1 MTFSLDNIVAWAKR
15 RWFAYPGSDIYG
27 WLANAWDLGPY
38 GVEIKKNIENNRWK
52 FFVQKRDDIIWLDSQ
67 ILMNPKVR
75 EASGHVGW
83 FSDPLIDCKKCKS
96 RERADQLIEKE
107 IEKWSNNMK
116 KDLSKERK
124 EEIKNDQDK
133 SNDTDVLW
141 SKQIEWI
148 EVISNAKTSVLEE
161 LNKKY
166 WIENLV
172 PESRTFEQQKAVIDW
187 EKIKCP
193 KCGACDRTEPKKFN
207 LMFKTEQWIVEWKWT
222 DIYLR
227 PETAQW
233 IFVNFKNILDT
244 TRSRI
249 PFGIA
254 QIWKAFRN
262 EITPGNFMFRVREF
276 YQMEIEYFVEN
287 DEKIWL
293 EAFKDRKKQSKERWI
308 NEIWIT
314 EQKLR
319 FRDHDK
325 DELSFYSKGTCDVE
339 YKFPRGRWELQ
350 GIAYRTDY
358 DLNQHIKFS
367 WKDLQYSDP
376 QTGKRYVPHCIE
388 PSRGL
393 TRAILTAMIDA
404 YDEEKYTDGNGNE
417 QTRVVAR
424 FHKNIAPIKFAII
437 PLVKKDQD
445 QVNMWKEI
453 YKKLSQDYMCEFDD
467 SWNIGKCYRR
477 QDEIGTPYCITIDN
491 QSIQDWTVTM
501 RDRDSMKQWRIKVD
515 EIRF

>member
-27 WLANAWDLGPY
+27 WLANARDLGPY
-38 GVEIKKNIENNRWK
+38 GVEIKRNIEENRWK

-96 RERADQLIEKE
+96 RLRADQLIEE
-107 IEKWSNNMK
+107 YIEKNKLSLEQIKEKINIDNIAVWSRSFQQQTEFIN
-116 KDLSKERK
+116 
-124 EEIKNDQDK
+124 
-133 SNDTDVLW
+133 
-141 SKQIEWI
+141 
-148 EVISNAKTSVLEE
+148 
-161 LNKKY
+161 
-166 WIENLV
+166 
-172 PESRTFEQQKAVIDW
+172 TFEL
-187 EKIKCP
+187 KCP
-193 KCGACDRTEPKKFN
+193 KCWSFDWTEPKQFN
-207 LMFKTEQWIVEWKWT
+207 LMFKTEQGTIEWQGT

-233 IFVNFKNILDT
+233 IFVNFKNIIDT

-254 QIWKAFRN
+254 QIWKSFRN

-287 DEKIWL
+287 NEKIWL
-293 EAFKDRKKQSKERWI
+293 ESFEEWKKQSRERWI
-308 NEIWIT
+308 NEIWIN

-325 DELSFYSKGTCDVE
+325 DELSFYSKWTCDVE
-339 YKFPRGRWELQ
+339 YKFPRWWGELQ

-358 DLNQHIKFS
+358 DLNQHMKFS

-376 QTGKRYVPHCIE
+376 QSWKRYVPHCIE
-388 PSRGL
+388 PSRWL

-404 YDEEKYTDGNGNE
+404 YDEEKYSDWNGNE

-424 FHKNIAPIKFAII
+424 FHKNIAPIKFAVI
-437 PLVKKDQD
+437 PLVKKDED
-445 QVNMWKEI
+445 QVNMAKDI
-453 YKKLSQDYMCEFDD
+453 YKRLSQDYMCEFDD

-477 QDEIGTPYCITIDN
+477 QDEIWTPYCITIDN
-491 QSIQDWTVTM
+491 QSIQDGTVTI
-501 RDRDSMKQWRIKVD
+501 RDRDSMKQWRIKAE

>member
-27 WLANAWDLGPY
+27 WLANAWDLWPY
-38 GVEIKKNIENNRWK
+38 GVEIKNNIENNRWK
-52 FFVQKRDDIIWLDSQ
+52 YFVQKREDIIWLDSQ

-75 EASGHVGW
+75 EASGHVWW

-96 RERADQLIEKE
+96 RLRADQLIEE
-107 IEKWSNNMK
+107 YIEKNK
-116 KDLSKERK
+116 LTLEQIKEK
-124 EEIKNDQDK
+124 IN
-133 SNDTDVLW
+133 
-141 SKQIEWI
+141 
-148 EVISNAKTSVLEE
+148 
-161 LNKKY
+161 
-166 WIENLV
+166 IENIAV
-172 PESRTFEQQKAVIDW
+172 WSRNFDQQTEFINQFKL
-187 EKIKCP
+187 KCP
-193 KCGACDRTEPKKFN
+193 KCWAFDWTEPKQFN
-207 LMFKTEQWIVEWKWT
+207 LMFKTEQWTIEWQGT

-287 DEKIWL
+287 DEKKWL
-293 EAFKDRKKQSKERWI
+293 ECFEDWKKASKDRWI

-319 FRDHDK
+319 FRDHDA
-325 DELSFYSKGTCDVE
+325 DELSFYSKWTCDVE

-350 GIAYRTDY
+350 WIAYRTDY

-367 WKDLQYSDP
+367 GKDLQYADP
-376 QTGKRYVPHCIE
+376 YTGKRYVPHCIE
-388 PSRGL
+388 PSRWL

-404 YDEEKYTDGNGNE
+404 YDEEKYTDANGNE

-453 YKKLSQDYMCEFDD
+453 YKKLSENYMCEFDD
-467 SWNIGKCYRR
+467 SGNIWKCYRR

-491 QSIQDWTVTM
+491 QSIQDGTVTI
-501 RDRDSMKQWRIKVD
+501 RDRDSMKQWRIKAD